1 MDVLAVGSRS
11 LSQRGIHYAMRG
23 EQFSHLSY
31 RGAQEVIVCGP
42 GAASTNSSW
51 SPADGIDAFHFE
63 EYHVAIAKQLHKLK
77 QWRTVGLATRN
88 ELLTEVLRV
97 SRASSSSI

>member
-1 MDVLAVGSRS
+1 
-11 LSQRGIHYAMRG
+11 MRG

-51 SPADGIDAFHFE
+51 SPADGIDAFNFE